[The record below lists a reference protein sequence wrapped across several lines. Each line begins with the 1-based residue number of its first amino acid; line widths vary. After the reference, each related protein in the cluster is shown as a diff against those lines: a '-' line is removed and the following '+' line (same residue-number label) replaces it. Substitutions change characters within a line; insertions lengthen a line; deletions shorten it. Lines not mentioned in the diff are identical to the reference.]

1 MTETA
6 VASHWCSLEW
16 APLESWWYV
25 KIIENEQL
33 ATQCSLNHLIR
44 IKLIFHVFKY
54 NSIVYIMRI

>member
-6 VASHWCSLEW
+6 VASQWCSLEWAPLEW

-25 KIIENEQL
+25 KIVENEQL

-44 IKLIFHVFKY
+44 IKLIFHFF
-54 NSIVYIMRI
+54 